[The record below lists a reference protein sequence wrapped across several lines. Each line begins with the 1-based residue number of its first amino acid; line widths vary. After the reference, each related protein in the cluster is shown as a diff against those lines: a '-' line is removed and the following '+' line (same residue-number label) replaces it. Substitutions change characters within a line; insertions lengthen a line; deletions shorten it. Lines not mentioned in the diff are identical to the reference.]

1 MQVGSISE
9 DQTSFDI
16 HNLDD
21 SDTVLHKRDD
31 RNTLIFKDEKSRIHV
46 LDRTV
51 LVPELWHK
59 ELLWKHL
66 VVEWLVQYSIRL
78 SKIRR
83 LANY

>member
-16 HNLDD
+16 HNLDE
-21 SDTVLHKRDD
+21 SDTVLQKRDG

-51 LVPELWHK
+51 LVPDI
-59 ELLWKHL
+59 
-66 VVEWLVQYSIRL
+66 VEAFW
-78 SKIRR
+78 
-83 LANY
+83 